1 MLSARTEQFCA
12 ECAELNLKWALCS
25 KALQSR
31 KSLQIL
37 FCKSRVSFAD
47 FPALLKDWRFSCF
60 LLFEAVRAGC
70 VVFRMGHVNAW
81 RRLWT
86 AGLER
91 QRKKNI
97 RRQNSHTSPL
107 PPVAKRVPRNLER
120 RACIGGRSVEPAE
133 LDRDLKELLER
144 LEGDQEFLRELLA
157 TFRED
162 YRACLHKVHRAM
174 AESNLPELSRAAHT
188 IKGMLRNLSM
198 NSAAQTVT
206 ALEKSAQDAAE
217 KESAQLLL
225 ILEGDLAKILPE
237 VEAQLAGVKA

>member
-1 MLSARTEQFCA
+1 MDRWFRKTTQEEDPQTELA
-12 ECAELNLKWALCS
+12 HLAS
-25 KALQSR
+25 
-31 KSLQIL
+31 
-37 FCKSRVSFAD
+37 
-47 FPALLKDWRFSCF
+47 PAGSQ
-60 LLFEAVRAGC
+60 E
-70 VVFRMGHVNAW
+70 
-81 RRLWT
+81 
-86 AGLER
+86 
-91 QRKKNI
+91 
-97 RRQNSHTSPL
+97 SPA
-107 PPVAKRVPRNLER
+107 P
-120 RACIGGRSVEPAE
+120 RSVEPAE
-133 LDRDLKELLER
+133 LDWDLKELLER

-198 NSAAQTVT
+198 NSAAQTAT

>member
-1 MLSARTEQFCA
+1 M
-12 ECAELNLKWALCS
+12 
-25 KALQSR
+25 
-31 KSLQIL
+31 
-37 FCKSRVSFAD
+37 
-47 FPALLKDWRFSCF
+47 LKDWRFSCF
-60 LLFEAVRAGC
+60 LPFEAVRAGC

-86 AGLER
+86 GGLER
-91 QRKKNI
+91 QRKKKI
-97 RRQNSHTSPL
+97 RRQNSHASPL
-107 PPVAKRVPRNLER
+107 PPVGKRVPRNEASNL
-120 RACIGGRSVEPAE
+120 AE
-133 LDRDLKELLER
+133 LDWDLKKLLER
-144 LEGDQEFLRELLA
+144 LEGDQGFLRELLA
-157 TFRED
+157 SFRED

-198 NSAAQTVT
+198 NSAAQTAT

-217 KESAQLLL
+217 KKSAQLL